1 MRVSHGSRSGHR
13 QDGRALPHLPG
24 VPPTPPPVLGRAPSL
39 HAFSLSGRLLGW
51 VGPCT
56 HDPSPQTASQE
67 RGQLG
72 YSTAN
77 GRGAGG

>member
-1 MRVSHGSRSGHR
+1 MRRPTYPVS
-13 QDGRALPHLPG
+13 P
-24 VPPTPPPVLGRAPSL
+24 PPTPCSDAPVSMLFLSWGVPASSEVTL
-39 HAFSLSGRLLGW
+39 SFSGRLLGW

-72 YSTAN
+72 YSTAD
-77 GRGAGG
+77 GGEAGG

>member
-1 MRVSHGSRSGHR
+1 MRRPTYPVSP
-13 QDGRALPHLPG
+13 RARTRPVSMLFLSWG
-24 VPPTPPPVLGRAPSL
+24 VPASSEVTPS
-39 HAFSLSGRLLGW
+39 FSGRLLGW

-72 YSTAN
+72 YSTAD
-77 GRGAGG
+77 GGGAGG